1 MKLASVRVATVAA
14 VSVCTSHLWGQS
26 ANNPIQVALLRW
38 YQANIVTQF
47 STCTGV
53 NGLAFDGD
61 HVWVACAVDNELEEF
76 NAGDGALVRTV
87 TGVSNPYSLV
97 YDGANI
103 WATGSGTI
111 TEVNASTGS
120 IVGTPITVGSQPTG
134 LAFDGQYIWVTN
146 GGSNSLSKVLATTQ
160 AVTTYSFN
168 AGVCSSP
175 YGVTFDGV
183 YIWVANWLDNTVTKL
198 IAGTGVVVGT
208 FPPTGQGLA
217 LNAPLFVAFDGGNVW
232 LGNKGSSTVSKF

>member
-134 LAFDGQYIWVTN
+134 LAFDGSEYLGGIWTGIASPCGRRLQALRAEQLEAECTEN
-146 GGSNSLSKVLATTQ
+146 RIKPTTRGH
-160 AVTTYSFN
+160 TSRR
-168 AGVCSSP
+168 S
-175 YGVTFDGV
+175 
-183 YIWVANWLDNTVTKL
+183 
-198 IAGTGVVVGT
+198 
-208 FPPTGQGLA
+208 
-217 LNAPLFVAFDGGNVW
+217 
-232 LGNKGSSTVSKF
+232 

>member
-134 LAFDGQYIWVTN
+134 LAFDGQY
-146 GGSNSLSKVLATTQ
+146 
-160 AVTTYSFN
+160 
-168 AGVCSSP
+168 
-175 YGVTFDGV
+175 DGT
-183 YIWVANWLDNTVTKL
+183 YIWVANQTPSSVTKL
-198 IAGTGVVVGT
+198 QASTGAIVGVFQLGPST
-208 FPPTGQGLA
+208 NTPFG
-217 LNAPLFVAFDGGNVW
+217 VAFDGANIWVGY
-232 LGNKGSSTVSKF
+232 GQGSHLPAAGVYKL

>member
-111 TEVNASTGS
+111 TCVFP
-120 IVGTPITVGSQPTG
+120 VGNNPGA
-134 LAFDGQYIWVTN
+134 LAFDGAN
-146 GGSNSLSKVLATTQ
+146 M
-160 AVTTYSFN
+160 
-168 AGVCSSP
+168 
-175 YGVTFDGV
+175 
-183 YIWVANWLDNTVTKL
+183 WVANVQDNTVTKL
-198 IAGTGVVVGT
+198 RASDGTTLGT
-208 FPPTGQGLA
+208 FAVGGGPHGWRSTGPISG
-217 LNAPLFVAFDGGNVW
+217 
-232 LGNKGSSTVSKF
+232 